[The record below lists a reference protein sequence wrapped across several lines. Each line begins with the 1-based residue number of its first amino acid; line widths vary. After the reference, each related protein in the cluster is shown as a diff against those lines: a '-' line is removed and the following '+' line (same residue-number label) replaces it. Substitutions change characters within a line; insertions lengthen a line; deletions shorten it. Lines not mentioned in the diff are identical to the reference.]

1 MMENDYSQLKKELLY
16 KQLQLLAEKSKKCGL
31 RKLLIISSMMLKI
44 YDKLYRREVG
54 GLTCIIILT

>member
-31 RKLLIISSMMLKI
+31 RKLLIISSMTLKI
-44 YDKLYRREVG
+44 YDKL
-54 GLTCIIILT
+54 

>member
-1 MMENDYSQLKKELLY
+1 MMENDYSQLKKDLLY

-44 YDKLYRREVG
+44 YDKL
-54 GLTCIIILT
+54 

>member
-1 MMENDYSQLKKELLY
+1 MMEVNPSLLGMGLLY

-44 YDKLYRREVG
+44 YDKL
-54 GLTCIIILT
+54 